1 MDSLFDLDD
10 FYQVVEIWVEDL
22 RLKTDMFIVFAPW
35 FRDVFDHLLVII
47 GDNAYILK
55 YEETIYKGSTKTDE
69 Q

>member
-22 RLKTDMFIVFAPW
+22 RLKLTCLLFFAPW
-35 FRDVFDHLLVII
+35 IRDVLDHLLVII
-47 GDNAYILK
+47 GDNVYILK
-55 YEETIYKGSTKTDE
+55 YEETIYKGSTKTYE